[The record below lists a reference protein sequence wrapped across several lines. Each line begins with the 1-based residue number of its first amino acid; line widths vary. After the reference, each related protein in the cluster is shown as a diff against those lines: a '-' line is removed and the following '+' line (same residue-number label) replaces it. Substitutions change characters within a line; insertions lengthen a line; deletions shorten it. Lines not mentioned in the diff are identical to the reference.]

1 MRMGFEMCN
10 PSQTFQSLQRRLAQ
24 PLGALVLAAVMLGGG
39 SVQAAESRDIR
50 DIKVPPGTASSFA
63 PAPGIS
69 IEKATAI
76 ARKHTG
82 GRVLSATP
90 KTRSSG
96 TEYRIRMLVDGE
108 RVTTVV
114 VDHQGRIKKR

>member
-1 MRMGFEMCN
+1 MRTD
-10 PSQTFQSLQRRLAQ
+10 PQTLQTRRRRFLHAFGVLL
-24 PLGALVLAAVMLGGG
+24 LGSAMLCSA
-39 SVQAAESRDIR
+39 SVQAAEHRHPNGA
-50 DIKVPPGTASSFA
+50 PPANSFA

-90 KTRSSG
+90 KSRSKG

-108 RVTTVV
+108 RVMTVV
-114 VDHQGRIKKR
+114 VDHKGRIKNKR

>member
-1 MRMGFEMCN
+1 MHIDA
-10 PSQTFQSLQRRLAQ
+10 QTFPTTQRYFKRACSAL
-24 PLGALVLAAVMLGGG
+24 LLALVMACAA
-39 SVQAAESRDIR
+39 SVHAAEHRNHQGAPS
-50 DIKVPPGTASSFA
+50 GNSFA

-108 RVTTVV
+108 RVMTVV
-114 VDHQGRIKKR
+114 VDPKGRIKNKR

>member
-1 MRMGFEMCN
+1 MRIDSHTLLNTRPRCRYLLN
-10 PSQTFQSLQRRLAQ
+10 VLLLA
-24 PLGALVLAAVMLGGG
+24 LLMAFGVSA
-39 SVQAAESRDIR
+39 QAAEKRM
-50 DIKVPPGTASSFA
+50 PNGGPGASSFA

-90 KTRSSG
+90 KTRSTG

-114 VDHQGRIKKR
+114 VDHRGRIKNKR

>member
-1 MRMGFEMCN
+1 MDFEMRTD
-10 PSQTFQSLQRRLAQ
+10 SQTLQTRRRRLFHAFGALL
-24 PLGALVLAAVMLGGG
+24 LGAAMLVGASA
-39 SVQAAESRDIR
+39 QAAEHRQ
-50 DIKVPPGTASSFA
+50 PNGAAPGNSFA

-90 KTRSSG
+90 KSRSNG
-96 TEYRIRMLVDGE
+96 TEYRVRMLVDGE
-108 RVTTVV
+108 RVMTVV
-114 VDHQGRIKKR
+114 VDHKGRIKNKR

>member
-1 MRMGFEMCN
+1 MRHH
-10 PSQTFQSLQRRLAQ
+10 QTTTQRPAWRGSHL
-24 PLGALVLAAVMLGGG
+24 LAALGLVTWMVMAPTA
-39 SVQAAESRDIR
+39 QAAEHRNGRSDLQQA
-50 DIKVPPGTASSFA
+50 PAANGFA

-69 IEKATAI
+69 IERATAI

-90 KTRSSG
+90 KQRSSG

-114 VDHQGRIKKR
+114 VDQRGRIKNKR

>member
-1 MRMGFEMCN
+1 MHSASHL
-10 PSQTFQSLQRRLAQ
+10 SQDLAKLCRRSCGVLLLVVG
-24 PLGALVLAAVMLGGG
+24 LGVAVVGE
-39 SVQAAESRDIR
+39 AAEPRNGRTDR
-50 DIKVPPGTASSFA
+50 NPPAAANGFA

-69 IEKATAI
+69 IERATAI

-90 KTRSSG
+90 KQRSMG

-108 RVTTVV
+108 RVMTVV
-114 VDHQGRIKKR
+114 VDHQGRIKNKR